1 MAPAGMAHSSFRKP
15 LSPELDR
22 LTSSGHDG
30 GGAPHPGHWFLDR
43 GSCCCGLWTTPTD
56 LARFAITVARAAR
69 GESPVL
75 TEEMAQAMIT
85 PLVENRMGLGFSLEG
100 RGERSYFSHGGGN
113 PGFSCHL
120 IMHREAGYGAAVMTN
135 SDRGS
140 RLYAE
145 ILRAIAREYG
155 WQNYLA
161 RE

>member
-1 MAPAGMAHSSFRKP
+1 
-15 LSPELDR
+15 
-22 LTSSGHDG
+22 
-30 GGAPHPGHWFLDR
+30 
-43 GSCCCGLWTTPTD
+43 LWTTPTD